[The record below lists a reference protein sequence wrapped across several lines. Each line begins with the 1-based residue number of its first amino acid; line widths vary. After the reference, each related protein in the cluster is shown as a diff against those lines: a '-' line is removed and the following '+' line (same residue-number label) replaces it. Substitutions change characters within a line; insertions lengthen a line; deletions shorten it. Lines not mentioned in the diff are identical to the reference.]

1 MVDITTIEPNTL
13 PKPTLVLIDSNRVL
27 ISKNKQLKYFATALV
42 VISILAMAYIQVN
55 NPIKE
60 DDKY

>member
-1 MVDITTIEPNTL
+1 MVDITTIEPNAI
-13 PKPTLVLIDSNRVL
+13 PKPMVVLIDSNRAL